1 VYRVRGSTG
10 GAFLHYFW
18 HKISVTK
25 CPYLKICH
33 LSVREACSAMPFLA
47 VLKINDLYNIKRR
60 IRADDDLQYIL
71 PVYIL
76 DFKQVWRTITY
87 MA

>member
-1 VYRVRGSTG
+1 
-10 GAFLHYFW
+10 
-18 HKISVTK
+18 
-25 CPYLKICH
+25 
-33 LSVREACSAMPFLA
+33 MPFLA